1 MTAHAVPPCRPT
13 RRAVLALSAATL
25 PALLAGCVPPPPPK
39 VYAPLSFAY
48 LTRIKLDVSNIES
61 DVAWT
66 PQPVTNGEHVE
77 NQAPEP
83 PVEALRRMVQD
94 RLIPGG
100 GDGQATVTIDDA
112 SLTRVGDRFEAS
124 FAVHMDIHN
133 GDGTRSG
140 YAEAKVARTR
150 TIGNYSPEAVRQALY
165 DLEKA
170 AMGDMNVEFEYQIR
184 HSLGDWL
191 QTTAPAAPPPPPV
204 EQQNLGTPEKS

>member
-1 MTAHAVPPCRPT
+1 MTAHAAPPCRPT
-13 RRAVLALSAATL
+13 RRAVLALSAAAL

-39 VYAPLSFAY
+39 TYAPLSFGY
-48 LTRIKLDVSNIES
+48 LTRIKLDVANVAE

-77 NQAPEP
+77 NQSPAQ
-83 PVEALRRMVQD
+83 PVDALRRMVQD

-100 GDGQATVTIDDA
+100 SDGQATVTIDDA
-112 SLTRVGDRFEAS
+112 SLTRVADRFEAS

-150 TIGNYSPEAVRQALY
+150 TISNYSPEAVRQALY
-165 DLEKA
+165 DLVKA
-170 AMGDMNVEFEYQIR
+170 TMADMNVEFEYQIR